1 MTKDEGRRTKDDGRR
16 TEDEGRMEMTN
27 EKIIDSPQFSRH
39 PSPVTRHPSLVLT
52 GFMGTG
58 KSSVGKIVARKLA
71 REFVDMD
78 AAMEAREGMSVSE
91 IFAAKGEKYFR
102 ARETELCRELGA
114 RENLVIA
121 TGGGALVRVENRAY
135 FADAVV
141 ICLEA
146 SVDEIVAR
154 LRGGDK
160 RPLLANG
167 ALRERVLALLNERRD
182 AYAQIKWRV
191 DTNDKTVQDVAAQVI
206 ALYERVT
213 NEKD

>member
-1 MTKDEGRRTKDDGRR
+1 M
-16 TEDEGRMEMTN
+16 
-27 EKIIDSPQFSRH
+27 IDSPRFSRH
-39 PSPVTRHPSLVLT
+39 PSPVTRHASIVLT

-58 KSSVGKIVARKLA
+58 KSSVGKIVAQKLA

-78 AAMEAREGMSVSE
+78 AAMEAREGISIAE
-91 IFAAKGEKYFR
+91 IFAAKDEKYFR

-121 TGGGALVRVENRAY
+121 TGGGALVRTENRAC
-135 FADAVV
+135 FVDAVV

-160 RPLLANG
+160 RPLLARG
-167 ALRERVLALLNERRD
+167 ALRERVLELLHERRD
-182 AYAQIKWRV
+182 AYAQMEWRV
-191 DTNDKTVQDVAAQVI
+191 DTNDKTIEQVADQVI
-206 ALYERVT
+206 ALYQRVT
-213 NEKD
+213 NAKA